1 VLPAAGCRWLSAAL
15 AAGKQMVAGCPCFQK
30 EKVADKRSTVHGL
43 YLFYVGNK
51 RKKHLKVIVKL
62 LFYKTKM
69 RFGLLLKSLICPATV
84 TRHVIALA
92 NSNLGGGSS

>member
-51 RKKHLKVIVKL
+51 RKKTLESNR
-62 LFYKTKM
+62 KT
-69 RFGLLLKSLICPATV
+69 FILQDQD
-84 TRHVIALA
+84 ALWSTTQEFDMSSHG
-92 NSNLGGGSS
+92 NSTCDSIGEQ